1 MKNIIPTVAITGAS
15 GFLGVE
21 LVNYFLSKEYRV
33 IGLVRNADQKSKIN
47 PLVEYREYDI
57 ENPIQESGLAGVDF
71 LVHAAYIK
79 YNSNQPN
86 ALKKNVEGAK
96 NLISSAQ
103 VSKIKHTVF
112 ISTMSA
118 HEDAISVYGKQKLEI
133 EKLFLA
139 SKNTTVLRC
148 GLIIGNGGIVCD
160 MAAFMKSKHAV
171 PLIGGGVQPLQIISI
186 RDLCIAIDHSMSDRL
201 SGRFVAANPT
211 VYSYRDFYRSL
222 AHRLNIKIIYIP
234 VPYFALQT
242 LLKTTELL
250 HIPLDVGAD
259 NLKGLKKLTAMPSR
273 DDMAKLRVD
282 PVDLQTAL
290 NDTKF

>member
-1 MKNIIPTVAITGAS
+1 MKNIMPTVAITGAS
-15 GFLGVE
+15 GFLGAE
-21 LVNYFLSKEYRV
+21 LVNYFLSKEYSV

-57 ENPIQESGLAGVDF
+57 ESPVQESTLKGVDY

-79 YNSNQPN
+79 YNSSQPN
-86 ALKKNVEGAK
+86 ALKRNVEGAQ
-96 NLISSAQ
+96 NLISTAQ
-103 VSKIKHTVF
+103 VSKVKHMVF
-112 ISTMSA
+112 VSTMSA
-118 HEDAISVYGKQKLEI
+118 HEDAISAYGKQKLEI

-148 GLIIGNGGIVCD
+148 GLIIGNGGIVRD

-171 PLIGGGVQPLQIISI
+171 PLIGGGAQPLQIISI
-186 RDLCIAIDHSMSDRL
+186 RDLCTVIDHSVSNRL
-201 SGRFVAANPT
+201 CGRFVAACPT

-222 AHRLNIKIIYIP
+222 AQRLNVKIIYIP
-234 VPYFALQT
+234 VPYFALQI
-242 LLKTTELL
+242 LFKTAELF
-250 HIPLDVGAD
+250 HMPLGVGAD
-259 NLKGLKKLTAMPSR
+259 NLKGLKKLRAMSSSE
-273 DDMAKLRVD
+273 DMAKLHVD